1 MIESV
6 IFIWFN
12 RLLSRRGRLVLLK
25 LMLESIPMYWSSIV
39 VIPQGI
45 PSIIHKV
52 NFQYCWLG
60 KWNVG
65 CIPLSRCL
73 SSYAPK
79 GLGGW
84 GQNTII
90 IFTQALVEHSLWVL
104 VHNNSLWAWV
114 LCSKY
119 LPNYS
124 IIEWFGWPTKS
135 TKGLIVWKAIVTTLP
150 LVGDWNIWN
159 ISDGK

>member
-1 MIESV
+1 MIMDLIPAPRCNLDNGFKYLGFFSKLNNYRVVDWEWIVKMIESI

-12 RLLSRRGRLVLLK
+12 HLLSRRGRLVLLK
-25 LMLESIPMYWSSIV
+25 SMLESIPVYWSSIV
-39 VIPQGI
+39 MIPKGI

-52 NFQYCWLG
+52 NFQYLWLG

-65 CIPLSRCL
+65 CIPLAWCL
-73 SSYAPK
+73 SSDAPK

-90 IFTQALVEHSLWVL
+90 TFTQALVEHSLWGL

-119 LPNYS
+119 LPNY
-124 IIEWFGWPTKS
+124 
-135 TKGLIVWKAIVTTLP
+135 
-150 LVGDWNIWN
+150 
-159 ISDGK
+159 